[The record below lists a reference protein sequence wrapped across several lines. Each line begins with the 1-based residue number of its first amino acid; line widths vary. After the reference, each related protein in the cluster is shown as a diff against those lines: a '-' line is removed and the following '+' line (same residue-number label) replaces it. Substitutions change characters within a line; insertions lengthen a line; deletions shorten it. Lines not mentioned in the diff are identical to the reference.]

1 MTVGWWSFLRWR
13 AVGVVV
19 EGGEKEKKRR
29 EKVMAVMSDMQ
40 VMRLRRR
47 VGLF

>member
-1 MTVGWWSFLRWR
+1 MTVGLWSFLRWR
-13 AVGVVV
+13 AVV
-19 EGGEKEKKRR
+19 EGGEREKKRR

-40 VMRLRRR
+40 VTRLRRR